1 MAMAI
6 VAVHC
11 NWEGQKAGL
20 FEMVGIVDNTCGKRD
35 RRESTCTSAQF
46 VPAEIETGRKCMYAS
61 VAYTCACYCKD
72 NKPGFWGT

>member
-1 MAMAI
+1 MAI

-35 RRESTCTSAQF
+35 RRESACTSAQF
-46 VPAEIETGRKCMYAS
+46 VPAEIETGRKAHVSQRGLYLRLLLQ
-61 VAYTCACYCKD
+61 
-72 NKPGFWGT
+72 G